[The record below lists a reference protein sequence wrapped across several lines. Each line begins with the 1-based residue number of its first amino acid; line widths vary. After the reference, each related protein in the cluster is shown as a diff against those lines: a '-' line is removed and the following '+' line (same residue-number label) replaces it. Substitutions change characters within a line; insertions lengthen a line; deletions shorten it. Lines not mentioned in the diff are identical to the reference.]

1 MSELY
6 EKITWAFHSRKCM
19 TSFLN
24 GSDRAACQVKD
35 ERVFPFV
42 IHGSPTEC
50 ATIAGDLLL
59 ST

>member
-1 MSELY
+1 
-6 EKITWAFHSRKCM
+6 M